1 VDAFSVET
9 PISVIE
15 NHSAINAT
23 RGRRGERRGEER
35 RGEERRERGDQS
47 DAYAR
52 HGLKGWSRGLC
63 CDGSHLAVP
72 HDM

>member
-1 VDAFSVET
+1 
-9 PISVIE
+9 VIE

-23 RGRRGERRGEER
+23 RGRRWERRGEER

-52 HGLKGWSRGLC
+52 HGLKGKESKGLC

>member
-1 VDAFSVET
+1 MET

-35 RGEERRERGDQS
+35 RGGRGVIK
-47 DAYAR
+47 AMHM
-52 HGLKGWSRGLC
+52 HGTG
-63 CDGSHLAVP
+63 
-72 HDM
+72 